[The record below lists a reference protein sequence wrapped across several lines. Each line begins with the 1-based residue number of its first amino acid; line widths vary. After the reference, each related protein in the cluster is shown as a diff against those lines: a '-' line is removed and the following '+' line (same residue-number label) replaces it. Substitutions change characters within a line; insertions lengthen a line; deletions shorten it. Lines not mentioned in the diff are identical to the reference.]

1 MTSRLAELRAALMLL
16 TRLPVWPGEAP
27 PALSR
32 ALWAFPP
39 AGLAV
44 GAVAALVWSAAVAL
58 GLPGAMSAILAVTA
72 LAMAT
77 GGLHEDGLAD
87 CADGFWGGRDPARR
101 LEIMRD
107 SRIGSYGALAL
118 VLSLA
123 LRVSG
128 MVAAGAGA
136 GLAMLVLSGTSRAA
150 PAVLLAAL
158 PPARSDGLG
167 RRAAGGPGEALPGAL
182 IAAGLGGLCLLPLG
196 VATALAVAMAM
207 VGAVTVLALIA
218 RARIGGQT
226 GDVLGAGQQIA
237 EIAGWITIAALV

>member
-1 MTSRLAELRAALMLL
+1 MTVRLAELRAALMML

-32 ALWAFPP
+32 ALWAFPL

-44 GAVAALVWSAAVAL
+44 GAVAMLVWQGAGWL
-58 GLPGAMSAILAVTA
+58 GLPPAMAAILALAA
-72 LAMAT
+72 LVAAT
-77 GGLHEDGLAD
+77 GGLHEDGIAD

-123 LRVSG
+123 LRGSG

-136 GLAMLVLSGTSRAA
+136 GLAILVLSAASRAA
-150 PAVLLAAL
+150 PAVLLVAL
-158 PPARSDGLG
+158 PPARPDGLG
-167 RRAAGGPGEALPGAL
+167 RLAAGARGQGVAGAL

-196 VATALAVAMAM
+196 AVPALAVALAMAL
-207 VGAVTVLALIA
+207 AVTVLALIA

-226 GDVLGAGQQIA
+226 GDVLGTGQQIA
-237 EIAGWITIAALV
+237 EIAGWITLAALV